1 MNNLL
6 LWIGRAAGV
15 AGVLLC
21 IVAAAIRLS
30 GAFWVAGMQVTTL
43 LSGGMAL
50 MLAACL
56 SYVAAI
62 AERRPAGG

>member
-21 IVAAAIRLS
+21 IVAAAVRLS
-30 GAFWVAGMQVTTL
+30 GAFWVAGMQVTPL
-43 LSGGMAL
+43 RIGGMAL

-56 SYVAAI
+56 S
-62 AERRPAGG
+62 